1 MTSEEVKGFEASK
14 VRVGKFDVVAK
25 YQSWVHCRSGVGV
38 FKDHAQVVGCCCEAA
53 E

>member
-1 MTSEEVKGFEASK
+1 MASEEVKEFEASK

-25 YQSWVHCRSGVGV
+25 CQSEVHYRSGVGV
-38 FKDHAQVVGCCCEAA
+38 VKDHAQVVGCYREAA

>member
-1 MTSEEVKGFEASK
+1 MASEEVKEFEASK

-25 YQSWVHCRSGVGV
+25 YQSEVHYRSGVGV
-38 FKDHAQVVGCCCEAA
+38 VKDHAQVVACYREAA